1 MAFWPQPRQC
11 THGGSVLWL
20 SPDLELKVSKGWSP
34 DCRETWYE
42 DLRSTEAYEE
52 SSRRCL
58 ILTPYMSH
66 FRPHTHDYATENS
79 IDTPLDI
86 LEKAFDRMKNRLFN
100 QNFIPYKMY
109 PRNAQFEPDLQEHNV
124 RITRVLVKLP
134 KDSPPQRVSSEA
146 YHIDMD
152 VKGLVCINA
161 ISHNGAIHAMDTF
174 AQAFY
179 VHSKSKQPYTSLAP
193 LKIKDAPFF
202 EHRGLNL
209 DISRNWVPPESV
221 LRTIEAMGFNKL
233 NRLHLH
239 ASDSQSWPLEIP
251 SLPTLAKE
259 GAYRQDQV
267 WTAKDLEMVQLHGK
281 YHGVEVYLEI
291 DMPGHTGAIFH
302 AFPDLITAYD
312 QRPWNKYAAEPPS
325 GQLRLNSP
333 DVKSF
338 LETLL
343 GDLLPRIHGFSKR
356 FHLGGD
362 ELNTRAYALDPT
374 VRSSDKEVIRPLLQ
388 KFFDHVVGTVE
399 AEGMTPYVWQ
409 EMLLDWDLKFPESTV
424 FQVSVP

>member
-1 MAFWPQPRQC
+1 
-11 THGGSVLWL
+11 
-20 SPDLELKVSKGWSP
+20 
-34 DCRETWYE
+34 
-42 DLRSTEAYEE
+42 
-52 SSRRCL
+52 
-58 ILTPYMSH
+58 
-66 FRPHTHDYATENS
+66 
-79 IDTPLDI
+79 
-86 LEKAFDRMKNRLFN
+86 MKNRIFH
-100 QNFIPYKMY
+100 QNFIPFKMH
-109 PRNAQFEPDLQEHNV
+109 PRRAKFEPDLREH
-124 RITRVLVKLP
+124 RIMITKVLIKVP
-134 KDSPPQRVSSEA
+134 KDSLPTGVSPEA

-152 VKGLVCINA
+152 VKGLICIDA
-161 ISHNGAIHAMDTF
+161 FSHNGAIHALDTF

-179 VHSKSKQPYTSLAP
+179 VHSGSKQPYTPLAP

-209 DISRNWVPPESV
+209 DISRNWIPPENV
-221 LRTIEAMGFNKL
+221 LRTIEAMGFSKL

-259 GAYRQDQV
+259 GAYKKDEV
-267 WTAKDLEMVQLHGK
+267 WTAKDLERVQLHGL

-291 DMPGHTGAIFH
+291 DMPGHTGAIVH

-343 GDLLPRIHGFSKR
+343 GDLLPRVHGFSER

-362 ELNTRAYALDPT
+362 ELNREAYALDPT
-374 VRSSDKEVIRPLLQ
+374 VRSSDKEVIKPLLQ
-388 KFFDHVVGTVE
+388 RFFDHIVGLVE

-424 FQVSVP
+424 FQVSVPYSRIGVLARWLFFFFLAPDFFPSLKSV

>member
-1 MAFWPQPRQC
+1 M
-11 THGGSVLWL
+11 
-20 SPDLELKVSKGWSP
+20 
-34 DCRETWYE
+34 
-42 DLRSTEAYEE
+42 
-52 SSRRCL
+52 
-58 ILTPYMSH
+58 
-66 FRPHTHDYATENS
+66 
-79 IDTPLDI
+79 
-86 LEKAFDRMKNRLFN
+86 
-100 QNFIPYKMY
+100 
-109 PRNAQFEPDLQEHNV
+109 
-124 RITRVLVKLP
+124 ITRVLIQLP
-134 KDSPPQRVSSEA
+134 MDPLPPRVSTEA

-152 VKGLVCINA
+152 VDGLVRINA
-161 ISHNGAIHAMDTF
+161 FSHNGAIHALDTF

-179 VHSKSKQPYTSLAP
+179 VHSRSKQPYTPLAP
-193 LKIKDAPFF
+193 LMIKDAPFF

-209 DISRNWVPPESV
+209 DISRNWIPPEDV

-259 GAYRQDQV
+259 GAYREDQV
-267 WTAKDLEMVQLHGK
+267 WTAKDLKKVQLHGI

-291 DMPGHTGAIFH
+291 DMPSHTGAIVH

-312 QRPWNKYAAEPPS
+312 QRPWDRWAAEPPS

-343 GDLLPRIHGFSKR
+343 GDLLPRIHGFSER

-362 ELNTRAYALDPT
+362 ELNTNAYALDPT
-374 VRSSDKEVIRPLLQ
+374 VRSSDKEVIKPLLQ
-388 KFFDHVVGTVE
+388 KFFDHVVGLVE
-399 AEGMTPYVWQ
+399 AEGMTPHVWQ
-409 EMLLDWDLKFPESTV
+409 DMLLDWDLKFPKSTV
-424 FQVSVP
+424 FQVSMPCSRPENPSPVVVHVVPCP